1 MSTGAP
7 KTGSGGAL
15 GGISSWSIRN
25 PIPTIVLFLALTLG
39 GLAGYARLKQNNT
52 PDMDL
57 PAVSVTITYAGASP
71 AELETQVARE
81 VEDAVA
87 GLGNVKHVDSTLT
100 EGQATIRV
108 EFNMGIDVDRA
119 TEDVR
124 NAVSR
129 VRANLPASVE
139 DPVVQRVDATDSAIL
154 TYVVDAPAMAP
165 DALSWFVDNDVA
177 RAVLAASGVSKIE
190 RSGGVE
196 AEVRVHLDPDRLF
209 SYGVSATEISQK
221 LKTWSTDQP
230 GGRVT
235 LSGGEQSIRTLSS
248 AARVEDLANARIAL
262 DDGRT
267 LRLSDVARV
276 EKSWAEPRQRAR
288 LDGKEVVG
296 FSVYRSVGSSE
307 VAVAHTARAALK
319 ALEAAHPD
327 VTIREV
333 TSSTDWVE
341 EGFEAAI
348 EALWIGALLSVAV
361 VWLFLRDTRATLI
374 SAAALPLSLI
384 PTFAVMHLLNQ
395 TLNNITLLAIALVV
409 GILVDDAIVEIENIV
424 RHKRLSGKG
433 AYEAA
438 MEAADEIGLAVVA
451 TTFSI
456 VAVFGPV
463 AFMGGIPGQFFRA
476 FAIAV
481 CASVLFSLVVARMLT
496 PLMAAYLM
504 TGGGHA
510 EREPG
515 WVRLYLRLLD
525 RVLRHPWKT
534 LCAAIVFFL
543 VSISASLLIPS
554 GFMPQAD
561 RGRSLL
567 SVELAP
573 GVSLAETDAA
583 AQQASAI
590 LLARPEVAQVYAAIG
605 SQSSGGGPGG
615 STTVEQVRK
624 ATLTAN
630 LKPRGERALS
640 QQEFEAAVG
649 PALRAIPGARVRF
662 GADGPSGSTL
672 KVALVSNDGAA
683 LDAAVER
690 LAQEMRTIPGLANPT
705 PSSGLIRPEI
715 HIRPKPDKAAALG
728 ISPEEIAQ
736 TADIA
741 TVGDVDQNLA
751 KFTIED
757 RQIAVR
763 VMLEES
769 ARNDLSRIA
778 ALSVGSGSAKVPL
791 GAVADLSLGGGPD
804 EIVRLDRRR
813 TGSVEAELVGL
824 TTGEAFAAVQKLPI
838 MQNLPAGVMPQA
850 SGDLERMNELTDG
863 FTFAMTA
870 GIVLVYFVLV
880 LLFKDFL
887 QPVTILMA
895 LPLSVGGALGLM
907 LLTGQAFSMPA
918 FIGLVMLMG
927 IAAKNSI
934 LLVDY
939 VIIARKEGMAR
950 QDALRDAA
958 RKRARPILMTTV
970 AMVAGMLPLALGWGA
985 DAETRAPMA
994 IAVIGGLISSTVLSL
1009 LLIPPAY
1016 MLMDDLS
1023 SLSGRLLRRLAPEAA
1038 KEASE
1043 ADAGA

>member
-1 MSTGAP
+1 MSGP
-7 KTGSGGAL
+7 QNGGGAIS
-15 GGISSWSIRN
+15 GISSWSIRN
-25 PIPTIVLFLALTLG
+25 PIPTIVLFLGLTLAG
-39 GLAGYARLKQNNT
+39 IAGYSRLKQNNT

-57 PAVSVTITYAGASP
+57 PAVSISVTYSGASP

-87 GLGNVKHVDSTLT
+87 GLGNVKHVSSTLT

-108 EFNMGIDVDRA
+108 EFNMGINVDRA

-129 VRANLPASVE
+129 VRTNLPSGVE
-139 DPVVQRVDATDSAIL
+139 DPVIQRVDATDSAIL
-154 TYVVDAPAMAP
+154 TYVVEAPAMAP
-165 DALSWFVDNDVA
+165 DTLSWFVDNDVA
-177 RAVLAASGVSKIE
+177 RAVLGSSGVSKIT
-190 RSGGVE
+190 RSGGVDE
-196 AEVRVHLDPDRLF
+196 EVRVHLDPDRMLA
-209 SYGVSATEISQK
+209 YGVTAAEISQK

-235 LSGGEQSIRTLSS
+235 LGGGEQSIRTLAG
-248 AARVEDLANARIAL
+248 AARVEDLGEARIAL
-262 DDGRT
+262 ADGRT
-267 LRLSDVARV
+267 LRLADVARV

-288 LDGKEVVG
+288 LDGQEVVG

-307 VAVAHTARAALK
+307 VGVAHAARAALK
-319 ALEAAHPD
+319 ALEAATPG

-341 EGFEAAI
+341 EGFEAAV
-348 EALWIGALLSVAV
+348 EALWIGALLAVAV
-361 VWLFLRDTRATLI
+361 VWLFLRDVRATLI
-374 SAAALPLSLI
+374 SAAALPLSLL
-384 PTFAVMHLLNQ
+384 PTFAVMYLLNQ

-424 RHKRLSGKG
+424 RHKRLSGKS

-515 WVRLYLRLLD
+515 WVRLYLRLLES
-525 RVLRHPWKT
+525 VLRHPWRT
-534 LCAAIVFFL
+534 LAAALAFFIL
-543 VSISASLLIPS
+543 SVSASVLIPS

-561 RGRSLL
+561 RGRSSL

-573 GVSLAETDAA
+573 GASLAETDAA
-583 AQQASAI
+583 VQRATAI
-590 LLARPEVAQVYAAIG
+590 LRAHPAVAQVYADIG
-605 SQSSGGGPGG
+605 SQSTGGGPGG

-624 ATLTAN
+624 ATLTIN
-630 LKPRGERALS
+630 LKPRSQRTLS
-640 QQEFEAAVG
+640 QQAFEAEVG
-649 PALRAIPGARVRF
+649 PELRTLPGARVRF

-672 KVALVSNDGAA
+672 KVSLVSHDGAA

-715 HIRPKPDKAAALG
+715 HIRPKPDKAAVLG
-728 ISPEEIAQ
+728 VSPEEIAQ
-736 TADIA
+736 AADIA

-751 KFTIED
+751 KFTIGD
-757 RQIAVR
+757 RQISVR

-769 ARNDLSRIA
+769 ARADLSRIA
-778 ALSVGSGSAKVPL
+778 ALPVGSSKVPL
-791 GAVADLSLGGGPD
+791 GAVADITLGGGPD
-804 EIVRLDRRR
+804 EISRLDRRR

-824 TTGEAFAAVQKLPI
+824 TTGEAFAAVQKLPV
-838 MQNLPAGVMPQA
+838 MQTLPAGVVPQA
-850 SGDLERMNELTDG
+850 SGDLERMAELADG
-863 FTFAMTA
+863 FTFAMVA
-870 GIVLVYFVLV
+870 GITLVYFVLV
-880 LLFKDFL
+880 LLFRDFL

-939 VIIARKEGMAR
+939 VIIARQEGMER

-994 IAVIGGLISSTVLSL
+994 IAVIGGLVSSTVLSL
-1009 LLIPPAY
+1009 LLIPAAY

-1023 SLSGRLLRRLAPEAA
+1023 RAVRLLLRRLVPKEEAGHRPA
-1038 KEASE
+1038 
-1043 ADAGA
+1043 